1 MGHDL
6 TSLQHGPGRVYEI
19 VCFSQRW
26 LVKPAPTRTK
36 YSHIVTA
43 WAGAGLRDSLFFTQM
58 AGQTR
63 PYKNENYTITNFL
76 ASGFNR
82 RVYLLSIKEII
93 PAENHL
99 AALTILAR
107 SGECRTTKQHCDI
120 PKHMTHAASPK
131 TLVPSGQQV

>member
-1 MGHDL
+1 MVNRSDMISHRYSMGRGGF
-6 TSLQHGPGRVYEI
+6 TKS
-19 VCFSQRW
+19 
-26 LVKPAPTRTK
+26 K

-43 WAGAGLRDSLFFTQM
+43 WAGAGLRDSSFSTEM
-58 AGQTR
+58 VGETR
-63 PYKNENYTITNFL
+63 PYENENYTITNFL

-93 PAENHL
+93 HAENHL

-120 PKHMTHAASPK
+120 PTHITHAASPK
-131 TLVPSGQQV
+131 TLVLSGRQV

>member
-1 MGHDL
+1 LVLTVEIRHIV
-6 TSLQHGPGRVYEI
+6 TSLQH
-19 VCFSQRW
+19 
-26 LVKPAPTRTK
+26 
-36 YSHIVTA
+36 
-43 WAGAGLRDSLFFTQM
+43 GAGLRDSEFSTEM

-63 PYKNENYTITNFL
+63 PYENENYTITNFL

-93 PAENHL
+93 HAENHL

-120 PKHMTHAASPK
+120 PKHITHAASPK
-131 TLVPSGQQV
+131 TLVLSGQQV